1 MNYLKVPK
9 FDLILKPQVD
19 VVLPLD
25 PEEAY
30 PENEEAQEL
39 WEDYVEAQC
48 PRLSAGN

>member
-1 MNYLKVPK
+1 M
-9 FDLILKPQVD
+9 
-19 VVLPLD
+19 VLPLD

-48 PRLSAGN
+48 PRLSAGNQTLT